1 MEGHS
6 KTAPRAGE
14 RWHDKHDQ
22 FFLNFRTTNVQN
34 HRARLLHGMRN
45 RRSLSESHF
54 GGTFLLT
61 LIYDTRS
68 ESMDFE
74 DFTMAEKQTA
84 LQQIKKLDEERT
96 KLLES
101 AKADAL
107 ARAEEAIN
115 ELTALGF
122 DYELVEPTRETA
134 PRKTRTARKASA
146 PDHHPKGTCPIC
158 EYATKPPHDKRSH
171 KSQQKKRP
179 FTAEE
184 LNERSLVRV

>member
-1 MEGHS
+1 MSEPPISDAPTYKTMISDGHS
-6 KTAPRAGE
+6 IFP
-14 RWHDKHDQ
+14 
-22 FFLNFRTTNVQN
+22 V
-34 HRARLLHGMRN
+34 
-45 RRSLSESHF
+45 
-54 GGTFLLT
+54 GTIEYQGNIWLV
-61 LIYDTRS
+61 
-68 ESMDFE
+68 MDFE

-107 ARAEEAIN
+107 ARAEEAIH
-115 ELTALGF
+115 ELAALGF

-134 PRKTRTARKASA
+134 PRKTGTARKASA
-146 PDHHPKGTCPIC
+146 PDHHPKGTCPVC

-179 FTAEE
+179 FTADE
-184 LNERSLVRV
+184 LQQRSLVRV